1 MGKYNKIVL
10 ASKMFIE
17 AHNKFDSAKSEMDYV
32 SSMLLS
38 GAVVGIV
45 APLLK
50 EQGGHPMHEILARIS
65 NDVMV
70 HFMVSEGN
78 GKAHQGIFRKT
89 YNAFRHTGNK
99 RNKIK
104 PTEDLEIEADIK
116 LDAGRM
122 LDVAKSDFNQIE
134 MSHNIRSQI
143 SNEFIQLLESARE
156 YA

>member
-1 MGKYNKIVL
+1 MSKYNKIVL

-32 SSMLLS
+32 SSILLS

-45 APLLK
+45 APLLE

-65 NDVMV
+65 NDVMI

-78 GKAHQGIFRKT
+78 EKAHQSIFRKT
-89 YNAFRHTGNK
+89 YNAFKHAGNK
-99 RNKIK
+99 KMNIK
-104 PTEDLEIEADIK
+104 PTEDLEIETDIK
-116 LDAGRM
+116 IEAGRM
-122 LDVAKSDFNQIE
+122 LDIAKSDFKQIE
-134 MSHNIRSQI
+134 VSHNIRSQI
-143 SNEFIQLLESARE
+143 SNEFIQFLESERE